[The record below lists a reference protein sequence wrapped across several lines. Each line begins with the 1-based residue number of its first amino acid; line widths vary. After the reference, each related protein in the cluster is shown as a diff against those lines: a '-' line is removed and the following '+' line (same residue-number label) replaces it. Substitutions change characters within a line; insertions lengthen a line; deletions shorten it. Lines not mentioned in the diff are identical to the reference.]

1 MAQNAA
7 NVAAASP
14 LVTGGILAAPK
25 GTALPTDETVALNA
39 AFKAFGY
46 ASESGLEPSGD
57 GASRKDIKA
66 WGGDVVASVLES
78 KSIRKFKFTLVEV
91 FNAETAKLAFG
102 PGNVTVTA
110 ATSTTG
116 TKLAI
121 LDKGDEPVEQE
132 YVFDMFYGGKKMR
145 IVVPVGQLSIL
156 SESPMVDSDLMGYEC
171 EITCLPD
178 ASGVRTYRYY
188 ANDDKTA

>member
-14 LVTGGILAAPK
+14 LVSGGILAAPK
-25 GTALPTDETVALNA
+25 GTALPTDESTALNA

-46 ASESGLEPSGD
+46 ASDSGLEPSGD

-78 KSIRKFKFTLVEV
+78 KSIRKFKFTLIEV
-91 FNAETAKLAFG
+91 FNAETAKLVFG
-102 PGNVTVTA
+102 TGNVTVTA
-110 ATSTTG
+110 ATASTG

-121 LDKGDEPVEQE
+121 QDKGDEPALQE

-145 IVVPVGQLSIL
+145 VVVPNGQIVVTA
-156 SESPMVDSDLMGYEC
+156 ESPMIDTDLMGYEC
-171 EITCLPD
+171 EMTCLPD
-178 ASGVRTYRYY
+178 ANGVRTYRYY

>member
-1 MAQNAA
+1 MQNAA

-14 LVTGGILAAPK
+14 LVSGGILAAPK
-25 GTALPTDETVALNA
+25 GTALPTDEATALNA

-78 KSIRKFKFTLVEV
+78 KSIRKFKFTLTEV
-91 FNAETAKLAFG
+91 FNADVAKTVFG
-102 PGNVTVTA
+102 AANVTVTA
-110 ATSTTG
+110 ATTTAG

-121 LDKGDEPVEQE
+121 QDKGDEPAEQA

-145 IVVPVGQLSIL
+145 VVVPNGQLVVTA
-156 SESPMVDSDLMGYEC
+156 ESPMVDTDLMGYEC

-178 ASGVRTYRYY
+178 GAGVRTYRYF
-188 ANDDKTA
+188 ANDDLV

>member
-66 WGGDVVASVLES
+66 WGGDVVASLLES

-102 PGNVTVTA
+102 PGHVTVTA
-110 ATSTTG
+110 ATLTTG

-121 LDKGDEPVEQE
+121 LHKGDEPVEQE

-188 ANDDKTA
+188 AN

>member
-1 MAQNAA
+1 MAQTAA

-14 LVTGGILAAPK
+14 LVSGGILAAPK
-25 GTALPTDETVALNA
+25 GTALPTDETTALNA

-78 KSIRKFKFTLVEV
+78 KSIRKFKFTLTEV
-91 FNAETAKLAFG
+91 FNADVAKTVFG
-102 PGNVTVTA
+102 AANVTVTA
-110 ATSTTG
+110 AVPGTSG

-121 LDKGDEPVEQE
+121 QDKGDEPAEQE

-145 IVVPVGQLSIL
+145 IVVPNGQLVVTA
-156 SESPMVDSDLMGYEC
+156 ESPMVDTDLMGYEC

-178 ASGVRTYRYY
+178 ASGVRTYRYF
-188 ANDDKTA
+188 ANDDL